1 MGCVARSGQAL
12 STLLSNVP
20 VRIAVAVVVAQQ
32 ILLGQ
37 LLVLRNLQGLV
48 HVRQEVLRDLWR
60 ELQETL
66 WGWGCEEVVGSARQQ
81 ALTRSRRV
89 GAGEVQGQS
98 SAHLKVGVHP
108 ARRQPLQEVKG
119 RGQLLVF
126 RGSHQ
131 GLVLGLPCGLPGEA
145 SRFFLSFGRR
155 SDREISYMGPAGDR
169 QIALRESDRYLFR
182 TNPFARCNAPGAKW
196 AP

>member
-1 MGCVARSGQAL
+1 MWGVARSGQAL

-98 SAHLKVGVHP
+98 SSPQGRCTPGSAAAASGGQGPRPASRLPWQSSGSRLGF
-108 ARRQPLQEVKG
+108 ARRGLSLFPLFWEKAKRTRNFV
-119 RGQLLVF
+119 
-126 RGSHQ
+126 H
-131 GLVLGLPCGLPGEA
+131 
-145 SRFFLSFGRR
+145 
-155 SDREISYMGPAGDR
+155 
-169 QIALRESDRYLFR
+169 FR
-182 TNPFARCNAPGAKW
+182 TCSMPSISPVRITAPGGLQRAKDGERERERERER
-196 AP
+196 

>member
-1 MGCVARSGQAL
+1 MGGVARSGQAL

-98 SAHLKVGVHP
+98 SSP
-108 ARRQPLQEVKG
+108 QG
-119 RGQLLVF
+119 RCTPGSAAAASGGQGP
-126 RGSHQ
+126 R
-131 GLVLGLPCGLPGEA
+131 PA
-145 SRFFLSFGRR
+145 SRLPWQSSGSRLGF
-155 SDREISYMGPAGDR
+155 AVW
-169 QIALRESDRYLFR
+169 
-182 TNPFARCNAPGAKW
+182 FARPRGLSLFPLLWEKAKRTRNFVHFRD
-196 AP
+196 ASVTGKSP